1 MEDKIK
7 EGDIVVLKSDTNES
21 LKMTAGSVDYI
32 SAVCYYINSSLSIE
46 DKIIHLDALKK
57 IDTNLNEATFH
68 IKEEEPAI

>member
-7 EGDIVVLKSDTNES
+7 EGDIVVLKSDTSES
-21 LKMTAGSVDYI
+21 LKMTAGCVDYI

-57 IDTNLNEATFH
+57 IDANQNEAAFH